1 MATKNNFNLF
11 EMENIFEIGRTIE
24 ALDHNGQ
31 IDLTNFDSKD
41 IFAFALELAQRFE
54 KEYPNTD
61 DYYYDLDEFV
71 NEKIRKEFGEE
82 KYTV

>member
-24 ALDHNGQ
+24 ALDHNEQ
-31 IDLTNFDSKD
+31 IDLSNFDSKD

-54 KEYPNTD
+54 KEHPNTD
-61 DYYYDLDEFV
+61 DYYCDLDEFV
-71 NEKIRKEFGEE
+71 NEKIRKEFGKE
-82 KYTV
+82 KYTL

>member
-1 MATKNNFNLF
+1 MATKNSFNLF

-24 ALDHNGQ
+24 ALDHNEQ
-31 IDLTNFDSKD
+31 IDLINFDSKD

-71 NEKIRKEFGEE
+71 NKKIKKKYKKE

>member
-1 MATKNNFNLF
+1 MATKNGFNLF
-11 EMENIFEIGRTIE
+11 EMENIFEIGRTLE
-24 ALDHNGQ
+24 ALDHSRQ
-31 IDLTNFDSKD
+31 IDLSYFDSKS
-41 IFAFALELAQRFE
+41 IFVFALELAQRFE

>member
-1 MATKNNFNLF
+1 MATKNNFNLL

-24 ALDHNGQ
+24 ALDHNEQ
-31 IDLTNFDSKD
+31 IDLINFDSKD
-41 IFAFALELAQRFE
+41 IFTFALELAQRFE

-71 NEKIRKEFGEE
+71 NEKIRNEFGKE
-82 KYTV
+82 KYT

>member
-1 MATKNNFNLF
+1 MVTKNSFNLF

-24 ALDHNGQ
+24 ALDHNEQ
-31 IDLTNFDSKD
+31 IDLINFDSKD
-41 IFAFALELAQRFE
+41 IFVFALELAQRFE

-71 NEKIRKEFGEE
+71 NEKIRKEFGKE

>member
-1 MATKNNFNLF
+1 MATKNSFNLF

-24 ALDHNGQ
+24 ALDHNEQ
-31 IDLTNFDSKD
+31 IDLINFDSKD
-41 IFAFALELAQRFE
+41 IFTFALELAQRFE